1 VGSEVEIQHNKGLYL
16 PELDLWLDAERKVEL
31 SVVSHA
37 HADHIV
43 NHAKIIASPETAKLF
58 ALRKGTVETEVLECG
73 QRLKLRGATL
83 ELFPA
88 GHILGS
94 SQVLVEH
101 KGTKVVYTGDFKL
114 RQSLTC
120 PAAEVKP
127 CDILIMESTYGL
139 PEYAFPEIGETH
151 QKIVD
156 WVADTRDRGEV
167 PVVMAYSLGKAQ
179 EAMKLLG
186 DAGFEL
192 SVHKAIYE
200 IAEIYETF
208 DVEFGNYDQ
217 WRPGTAGLGVVVVP
231 PHLSRW
237 KPLDAIKNRKKLLLT
252 GWALNRST
260 RYRYDADE
268 VLPLSDHADF
278 SELMCYAKE
287 AKPSKI
293 YVVHGF
299 PEFVDYLREEG
310 FDAEPLGG
318 RQASSSSTGRRSR
331 QETVDRG
338 YSQRIKGLSRF
349 RSVSFVSSAVNLS
362 PFVLV

>member
-1 VGSEVEIQHNKGLYL
+1 MGSEVEIRHNKGLYL
-16 PELDLWLDAERKVEL
+16 PELDLWLDAERKVDL

-58 ALRKGTVETEVLECG
+58 ALRKGAVETEVLEYG
-73 QRLKLRGATL
+73 KPVNFRGATI

-94 SQVLVEH
+94 SQVLVEY
-101 KGTKVVYTGDFKL
+101 KGTKIVYTGDFKL
-114 RQSLTC
+114 RESLTC
-120 PAAEVKP
+120 TCAEVRE
-127 CDILIMESTYGL
+127 CDTLIMESTYGL
-139 PEYAFPEIGETH
+139 PEYAFPDVAETH

-156 WVADTRDRGEV
+156 WVKDTRDRGEV

-200 IAEIYETF
+200 IAEIYE
-208 DVEFGNYDQ
+208 DFGVKFGAYDK
-217 WRPGTAGLGVVVVP
+217 WRPGSAGAGVVLVP

-237 KPLDAIKNRKKLLLT
+237 KPVDAIKNRKKLLLT

-260 RYRYDADE
+260 RYRYNADE

-278 SELMCYAKE
+278 TDLMAYAKE

-299 PEFVDYLREEG
+299 LEFVNFLKEEG
-310 FDAEPLGG
+310 FDAEPLGEEAG
-318 RQASSSSTGRRSR
+318 
-331 QETVDRG
+331 
-338 YSQRIKGLSRF
+338 
-349 RSVSFVSSAVNLS
+349 FVKLHREKK
-362 PFVLV
+362 

>member
-1 VGSEVEIQHNKGLYL
+1 MSTEVEIQHNRGLYL
-16 PELDLWLDAERKVEL
+16 PDLDLWLDAERKVDL
-31 SVVSHA
+31 SVISHA

-43 NHAKIIASPETAKLF
+43 NHKKIIATPETAKLF
-58 ALRKGTVETEVLECG
+58 ALRKGNVETEALEYG
-73 QRLKLRGATL
+73 KPLKLRGATI

-94 SQVLVEH
+94 SQALVEYR
-101 KGTKVVYTGDFKL
+101 GTRIVYTGDFKL
-114 RQSLTC
+114 RESLTC
-120 PAAEVKP
+120 PPAEIKG

-139 PEYAFPEIGETH
+139 PEYVFPETSETH

-156 WVADTRDRGEV
+156 WVKDTRDGGEV

-186 DAGFEL
+186 DAGFDL

-200 IAEIYETF
+200 IAEIYQEF
-208 DVEFGNYDQ
+208 GVKFGNYDQ
-217 WRPGTAGLGVVVVP
+217 WRPGSAGLGVVLVP

-237 KPLDAIKNRKKLLLT
+237 RPLDAIKKRRKLLLT

-260 RYRYDADE
+260 KYRYDADE

-278 SELMCYAKE
+278 TELMSYAKK
-287 AKPSKI
+287 AKPRKV

-299 PEFVDYLREEG
+299 LEFVDYLKEEG

-318 RQASSSSTGRRSR
+318 EAG
-331 QETVDRG
+331 
-338 YSQRIKGLSRF
+338 
-349 RSVSFVSSAVNLS
+349 FVKLHRKKK
-362 PFVLV
+362 

>member
-1 VGSEVEIQHNKGLYL
+1 MKAEVEIQHNKGLYL
-16 PELDLWLDAERKVEL
+16 PELDLWLDAERKVDL

-43 NHAKIIASPETAKLF
+43 NHRKIIATPETGKLF
-58 ALRKGTVETEVLECG
+58 ALRKGEVESELLQYGE
-73 QRLKLRGATL
+73 QLNHRGATI

-88 GHILGS
+88 GHVLGS
-94 SQVLVEH
+94 SQVLVEY

-114 RQSLTC
+114 RESLTC
-120 PAAEVKP
+120 TCAEVRE

-139 PEYAFPEIGETH
+139 PEYTFPDVAETH

-156 WVADTRDRGEV
+156 WVGETKDGGEV

-186 DAGFEL
+186 NAGFEL

-200 IAEIYETF
+200 IAEIYE
-208 DVEFGNYDQ
+208 EFGVKFGAYDK
-217 WRPGTAGLGVVVVP
+217 WRPGSTGAGVVLVP

-237 KPLDAIKNRKKLLLT
+237 KPVDAIKNRKKLLLT
-252 GWALNRST
+252 GWALDRST
-260 RYRYDADE
+260 RYRYNADE

-278 SELMCYAKE
+278 TDLMAYAKG
-287 AKPSKI
+287 AKPKKV

-310 FDAEPLGG
+310 FDAEALGEE
-318 RQASSSSTGRRSR
+318 A
-331 QETVDRG
+331 
-338 YSQRIKGLSRF
+338 
-349 RSVSFVSSAVNLS
+349 SFVKQHRRKK
-362 PFVLV
+362 